1 MALVTFNAKDVQH
14 DLRVIRKAYV
24 DLPAAL
30 VNRQVKA
37 AIKTAMKPWM
47 PEFRAIAP
55 VGKKLLR
62 KTLKARKGLE
72 LATGVKTVS
81 YKPGNLKR
89 SVQAMSGQDRT
100 YGFWGKVGFGRSK
113 GKKGHHALLLNDG
126 TKPRETKAGKSTGRG
141 PATQFAEPLANRIR
155 QQGSRQFP
163 LQIEAAIKRGYAQL
177 DKHLAA
183 RLKSRRRKG

>member
-1 MALVTFNAKDVQH
+1 MALVTFNSKDVQH
-14 DLRVIRKAYV
+14 DLRVIRKAYM
-24 DLPAAL
+24 DLPAGL
-30 VNRQVKA
+30 VKRQVKA

-62 KTLKARKGLE
+62 KTLKARKQLE
-72 LATGVKTVS
+72 LATGIKRAS

-100 YGFWGKVGFGRSK
+100 YGFWGKVGFGRGK

-141 PATQFAEPLANRIR
+141 PET
-155 QQGSRQFP
+155 
-163 LQIEAAIKRGYAQL
+163 QL
-177 DKHLAA
+177 D
-183 RLKSRRRKG
+183 RKSVV

>member
-1 MALVTFNAKDVQH
+1 MALVEFNSKDVQH
-14 DLRVIRKAYV
+14 DLRVIRKAYT
-24 DLPAAL
+24 DLPAGL
-30 VNRQVKA
+30 VKRQVKA
-37 AIKTAMKPWM
+37 AMKTAMNPWM

-55 VGKKLLR
+55 VWKKLLR

-89 SVQAMSGQDRT
+89 SVQAKSGQDRT
-100 YGFWGKVGFGRSK
+100 YGFWGKVGFGRGK
-113 GKKGHHALLLNDG
+113 GKKGNHALLLNDG

-155 QQGSRQFP
+155 QQGAYQFS
-163 LQIEAAIKRGYAQL
+163 LQIEAAIERGYAQL
-177 DKHLAA
+177 DKYLAA

>member
-1 MALVTFNAKDVQH
+1 MALVTFNSKDVQH
-14 DLRVIRKAYV
+14 DLRVIRKAYM
-24 DLPAAL
+24 DLPAGL
-30 VNRQVKA
+30 VKRQVKA

-72 LATGVKTVS
+72 RATGVKLVS

-113 GKKGHHALLLNDG
+113 GKRGHHAMLLNDG

-141 PATQFAEPLANRIR
+141 PETRFAEPLANRIR
-155 QQGSRQFP
+155 QQGAYQFS
-163 LQIEAAIKRGYAQL
+163 LQIGAAIERGYAQL
-177 DKHLAA
+177 DKYLAA
-183 RLKSRRRKG
+183 RLKSRRRKV

>member
-1 MALVTFNAKDVQH
+1 MALVTFNSKDVQH
-14 DLRVIRKAYV
+14 DLRVIRKAYM
-24 DLPAAL
+24 DLPPAL

-72 LATGVKTVS
+72 RATGSKTVS

-89 SVQAMSGQDRT
+89 SVQVMSGQDKT
-100 YGFWGKVGFGRSK
+100 YGFWGKVGFGRGK

-141 PATQFAEPLANRIR
+141 PETQFAESLANRIR
-155 QQGSRQFP
+155 QQGAYQFS
-163 LQIEAAIKRGYAQL
+163 LHIGAAIERGYAQL
-177 DKHLAA
+177 DHYLAA